1 MAEPPDQIPAAG
13 RGHLRA
19 SHADRE
25 RVVGI
30 LKAAFVQGRLAKD
43 ELDLRTGQAP
53 ASRTYAELAA
63 HTADLPGGL
72 AAAKPLQPERAQDG
86 RPGRWI
92 AVAAAVNAA
101 IWAYLLFLS
110 PHGGD
115 NSSFPP
121 LVFLGGIIF
130 VMTSLMSV
138 ATMIE
143 LRREKRS
150 LTDALWPADAEVPKG
165 WQRDVGSVRL
175 KPVGTNSTRGP
186 TDTAPTA

>member
-1 MAEPPDQIPAAG
+1 MRMAEPGDEIAPGPSSHG
-13 RGHLRA
+13 RLRA

-25 RVVGI
+25 QMIGT
-30 LKAAFVQGRLAKD
+30 LKAAFVQGRLTKD
-43 ELDLRTGQAP
+43 ELDLRTGQAL

-63 HTADLPGGL
+63 LTADLPGGL

-86 RPGRWI
+86 QPVLRPGRWI

-150 LTDALWPADAEVPKG
+150 GRQSPPGPATGAP
-165 WQRDVGSVRL
+165 RC
-175 KPVGTNSTRGP
+175 TRP
-186 TDTAPTA
+186 E